1 VYVIDEQERPVGVV
15 TCTDVVRLIISL
27 VQPNSLPA
35 SRPGSAKQLQQLEQ
49 QEAEQQQHDQQQEQ
63 QPEAMQQ

>member
-1 VYVIDEQERPVGVV
+1 VYVIDDQERPVGVV

-27 VQPNSLPA
+27 VQPNALPA

-49 QEAEQQQHDQQQEQ
+49 QEAQEQQQHDQQQL
-63 QPEAMQQ
+63 EAMQQ